1 MPMVNGKEYSYTP
14 KGIAS
19 AKKAM
24 KMRKTTRKNNSGSK
38 VAGSFNTSNKSTDHI
53 KA

>member
-1 MPMVNGKEYSYTP
+1 MPMVNGKEYAYTS

-24 KMRKTTRKNNSGSK
+24 KMRKTTNKKNGSTIIVGVK
-38 VAGSFNTSNKSTDHI
+38 GYYR
-53 KA
+53 

>member
-1 MPMVNGKEYSYTP
+1 MPMVNGKEYAYTP

-24 KMRKTTRKNNSGSK
+24 KRKTSNKNKSSSK
-38 VAGSFNTSNKSTDHI
+38 VAGSFNTSNKSTDNI